1 MKIISTP
8 TKCQGKLGE
17 EQAMFFRDK
26 PLLIINIHAIIIMI
40 MFGVVFT
47 TGRSNGET
55 FSKDKKIVVLDPG
68 HGGHDNGAR
77 GPEGIME
84 KAVTLSLARRIV
96 AELEDVC
103 KVVLTRTDDY
113 GMKIFERTA
122 TANHLK
128 ADLFI
133 SLHTGGSFLHKTSGI
148 SIFYFDEMPNT
159 DQGRRPTLSKPDK
172 NIPAP
177 IAWNTIQIKHKKTSQ
192 ALAETIREHLR
203 GRTGSLKRPVQTAR
217 LMVLEGADMPAVL
230 IEIGY
235 LTNPAKEKKLADP
248 DYLSDLAKDIRNGVI
263 DFFNKDPGT

>member
-1 MKIISTP
+1 M
-8 TKCQGKLGE
+8 
-17 EQAMFFRDK
+17 
-26 PLLIINIHAIIIMI
+26 MI

-47 TGRSNGET
+47 TDRSSGET

-68 HGGHDNGAR
+68 HGGYDNGAR

-84 KAVTLSLARRIV
+84 KTVTLSLAQRIE
-96 AELEDVC
+96 AELEDVY

-122 TANHLK
+122 VANHLK

-148 SIFYFDEMPNT
+148 SIFYFDEISIA
-159 DQGRRPTLSKPDK
+159 DQEKRPALSKSDK

-177 IAWNTIQIKHKKTSQ
+177 IAWHTIQIKHKKWSR
-192 ALAETIREHLR
+192 ALAETIREHLEDQ
-203 GRTGSLKRPVQTAR
+203 TGSLKRPVQTAP

-235 LTNPAKEKKLADP
+235 LTNPAEEKKLIDP
-248 DYLSDLAKDIRNGVI
+248 DYLSELAKDIRNGII

>member
-1 MKIISTP
+1 
-8 TKCQGKLGE
+8 
-17 EQAMFFRDK
+17 MFLRDK
-26 PLLIINIHAIIIMI
+26 PRLIINIHAIIMMI

-47 TGRSNGET
+47 TDRSNGET

-96 AELEDVC
+96 AELEDVY

-122 TANHLK
+122 AANHLK

-148 SIFYFDEMPNT
+148 SIFYFDEMSNT
-159 DQGRRPTLSKPDK
+159 DQENRPALPKPDK

-177 IAWNTIQIKHKKTSQ
+177 IAWHTIQIKHKKTSR
-192 ALAETIREHLR
+192 ALAETIREHLEDQ
-203 GRTGSLKRPVQTAR
+203 TGSLKRPVQTAP

-235 LTNPAKEKKLADP
+235 LTNPAEEKKLAVP
-248 DYLSDLAKDIRNGVI
+248 DYLSDLAKDIRNGII

>member
-1 MKIISTP
+1 
-8 TKCQGKLGE
+8 
-17 EQAMFFRDK
+17 MFLKDK
-26 PLLIINIHAIIIMI
+26 PRLIINIHAIIMMI

-47 TGRSNGET
+47 TDRSDGET

-96 AELEDVC
+96 AELEDVY

-122 TANHLK
+122 AANHLK

-148 SIFYFDEMPNT
+148 SIFYFDEISIT
-159 DQGRRPTLSKPDK
+159 DQEKRPALSKPDK

-177 IAWNTIQIKHKKTSQ
+177 IAWHTIQIKHKKTSR
-192 ALAETIREHLR
+192 ALAETIREHLEDQ
-203 GRTGSLKRPVQTAR
+203 TGSLKRPVQTAL

-235 LTNPAKEKKLADP
+235 LTNPAEEKKLADP
-248 DYLSDLAKDIRNGVI
+248 DYLSDLAKDIRNGII
-263 DFFNKDPGT
+263 DFFNKDPST